1 MKTKHLLMTLALPA
15 VFAACSN
22 EDFVEQSTISTVND
36 GRKVVGEVVLKTTVG
51 LNEPTTR
58 VDWGINGNEVI
69 GRLESTDAIGAAQI
83 DTYNPDRFPYFF
95 LSDETNTNIKFWLE
109 SENGDYTW
117 KSQSPLSEG
126 NYLFYLNYDPQ
137 MLNRKGMYDIVNP
150 VQSAQDE
157 EGFDK
162 YNALDDQF
170 YLGYKFLEAGENEK
184 MVNEID
190 LRISPVHSMIGI
202 KANYINGAQPVKIKK
217 IAIRKAEG
225 SLTPEEFVK
234 GFVTNIANG
243 SMTYAPMTTRVDIKP
258 KTTHERFGFL
268 DPACMANGVF
278 QLKENKN
285 PNITDE
291 QHYDNVMASLV
302 YPNWEKEYL
311 TYQYEVN
318 FPECD
323 ETTLESGESV
333 SGFILM
339 PTCNFSRSTNKWD
352 EEAMAETANMVVAI
366 YTDKGVVEVPMYNDY
381 VDANVGVLG
390 TSVTGDLTAL
400 KPGQISYFEV
410 TFDGTA
416 AYNAPKTFTVN
427 NTEDLKEHLS
437 YFEGTTA
444 KAELHLY
451 SAGERVE
458 MDQEIYDLLAKKSN
472 LELTLESGQL
482 VIANGLTLKDGKS
495 PLDLIHL
502 DKAYRNVWD
511 ELIKH
516 IFEMNIPAPTI
527 VVEGSYEIAG
537 MNYTSTSG
545 ETLGNDIQ
553 EFLQKDA
560 PNFGITVY
568 SNDALP
574 LIKVAEGGQLTV
586 NKSVNVRIEN
596 EGTLNVAADAN
607 VLSVINS
614 GVTNI
619 DANFAAFQ
627 VFNAATGEI
636 KINKGTSYFA
646 LYNDRDFKV
655 TENCCLNDEE
665 AFKWTWGKV
674 EIAKDVN
681 VYLYGLEY
689 KGMDQFWYGNWGEIE
704 NNGTIRQAHPSNDF
718 VGEPQEVIYCINHGR
733 IINNGVIY
741 DLFNDGYVDNNGTLT
756 NIAYTTEWSY
766 IDITDSQKIS
776 GPNDE
781 NNHGG
786 EIVYQVA
793 AANAKLELPEV
804 VTTLVVSDEVVLA
817 AENKT
822 VTNIILKDGANLSGK
837 FTNKALRVLVEEGAS
852 ATLSG
857 ESYAGKLFISPS
869 AKLTIAKNTELT
881 NITILKSAILNVVYE
896 ATMTYNGNIQNH
908 GQVDVDGTAVAGND
922 GTYNEFT
929 GGEWSGNNEPRPL
942 VSYSTFKTTLKTHVE
957 KYINT
962 FTSAKV
968 DPTFTGFASTCDDI
982 ATLKEMALQLDGGD
996 GANAMAYLKSEFEKL
1011 LPELQ
1016 TEYKDK
1022 LIKAFE
1028 GKTSTWTDSKVY
1040 DNATAAYDNFRSKLL
1055 TGEVEGSIDPLYRYA
1070 ATELTDEEVAAIL
1083 EDYAPYR
1090 YVWKGNELDEVLS
1103 VMANGWGEWMEVFG
1117 TEGGYTLNTME
1128 GVKKFLTDASKYQGN
1143 TEYGL
1148 DARNVANKYLSEF
1161 KDWNY
1166 SNEQVAAFGYN
1177 EDNKQTN
1184 N

>member
-1 MKTKHLLMTLALPA
+1 MTLALPA

-22 EDFVEQSTISTVND
+22 EDFVEQSAISTAND
-36 GRKVVGEVVLKTTVG
+36 GRNVVGEVVLRTTMG

-58 VDWGINGNEVI
+58 VDWGVDGNEI
-69 GRLESTDAIGAAQI
+69 MGHLESSDRIGALQI
-83 DTYNPDRFPYFF
+83 DDYNKDRFPYFF
-95 LSDETNTNIKFWLE
+95 LKDGANTNILFWLE
-109 SENGDYTW
+109 AKDGAYTW
-117 KSQSPLSEG
+117 KSQAPLSEG
-126 NYLFYLNYDPQ
+126 NYLFYLNYD
-137 MLNRKGMYDIVNP
+137 KGMLERDLMYDVVKP

-184 MVNEID
+184 MVNDID

-202 KANYINGAQPVKIKK
+202 KAKYINGAQPVKIKK

-225 SLTPEEFVK
+225 ALTPEEFVK
-234 GFVTNIANG
+234 NFAESIANG
-243 SMTYAPMTTRVDIKP
+243 SMTYAPMTTMVEIKP
-258 KTTHERFGFL
+258 KTTDERFGFL
-268 DPACMANGVF
+268 DKACLANGVF

-285 PNITDE
+285 PDITDE
-291 QHYDNVMASLV
+291 QHYDNLMASLV
-302 YPNWEKEYL
+302 YPNWEKENL
-311 TYQYEVN
+311 TYQYELN

-323 ETTLESGESV
+323 EATLESGESV

-339 PTCNFSRSTNKWD
+339 PTCNFSRSTDKWD

-366 YTDKGVVEVPMYNDY
+366 YTDKGVVEVPMSNDY

-427 NTEDLKEHLS
+427 NSEDLKEHLS

-451 SAGERVE
+451 SAGSDVR
-458 MDQEIYDLLAKKSN
+458 MDQEIYDFLANKSN
-472 LELTLESGQL
+472 IELTLESGQL
-482 VIANGLTLKDGKS
+482 VVNNGLTLKNGKS

-511 ELIKH
+511 ELIKNT
-516 IFEMNIPAPTI
+516 FEMNTPAPTI
-527 VVEGSYEIAG
+527 VVEGSYEISG

-553 EFLQKDA
+553 EFLQKKA

-574 LIKVAEGGQLTV
+574 LVKVAEGGQLTV

-596 EGTLNVAADAN
+596 EGTLNVAAKAN

-614 GVTNI
+614 GVANI
-619 DANFAAFQ
+619 DADFAAFQ
-627 VFNAATGEI
+627 VFNAATGKI
-636 KINKGTSYFA
+636 NINKGTSYFA

-655 TENCCLNDEE
+655 NENCCLNDKE
-665 AFKWTWGKV
+665 AFTWTWGKV
-674 EIAKDVN
+674 TIAKDVN

-689 KGMDQFWYGNWGEIE
+689 KGVDQFWYGNWGEIE

-718 VGEPQEVIYCINHGR
+718 VGEADEVLYCINHGR
-733 IINNGVIY
+733 IINNGTIY
-741 DLFNDGYVDNNGTLT
+741 DLFNDGYVDNNGTLS
-756 NIAYTTEWSY
+756 NIAYTTKWSY

-776 GPNDE
+776 GPNAE

-786 EIVYQVA
+786 EIVYQAA
-793 AANAKLELPEV
+793 AANAKLSVPEV
-804 VTTLVVSDEVVLA
+804 VTTLVVSDEIVLA

-822 VTNIILKDGANLSGK
+822 VTKIILKDGADLNGK
-837 FTNKALRVLVEEGAS
+837 FTNEDLRVVVEEGAS

-869 AKLTIAKNTELT
+869 AKLTIAEDTELT
-881 NITILKSAILNVVYE
+881 DITILKSAILNVVFE
-896 ATMTYNGNIQNH
+896 ATMTYNGNIQNY
-908 GQVDVDGTAVAGND
+908 GQVDVDGKAVAGAD

-929 GGEWSGNNEPRPL
+929 GGEWSGNNEPRPII
-942 VSYSTFKTTLKTHVE
+942 SYNDFKSALKTHVE
-957 KYINT
+957 RYMNNE
-962 FTSAKV
+962 FSNLKV
-968 DPTFTGFASTCDDI
+968 EPKFSNFKNVCSEFSL
-982 ATLKEMALQLDGGD
+982 LKDWALQLDGGD
-996 GANAMAYLKSEFEKL
+996 GANAVAYLENEFDKL
-1011 LPELQ
+1011 LKELQ
-1016 TEYKDK
+1016 TEYKDE

-1028 GKTSTWTDSKVY
+1028 GKNSTWQDNVVY
-1040 DNATAAYDNFRSKLL
+1040 KNANDAYTNFRNKIVS
-1055 TGEVEGSIDPLYRYA
+1055 GEVEGTISATYRYA
-1070 ATELTDEEVAAIL
+1070 ASTLTDDEVAAIL

-1090 YVWKGNELDEVLS
+1090 YIWTGNELDEVLK
-1103 VMANGWGEWMEVFG
+1103 VMANGWGEWKDVFG
-1117 TEGGYTLNTME
+1117 KTGYSLETIA
-1128 GVKKFLTDASKYQGN
+1128 GVKLFLTDASKYEGDS
-1143 TEYGL
+1143 EYGK
-1148 DARNVANKYLSEF
+1148 DAKEVANKYLSEF
-1161 KDWNY
+1161 QKWGY
-1166 SNEQVAAFGYN
+1166 SNDQVAAFGYD
-1177 EDNKQTN
+1177 EDNKEVNEQ
-1184 N
+1184 